1 MTRRRCSSLRRMSGL
16 AALCLMTSACG
27 SDPEPGPAD
36 RPASTASDSNDQA
49 QAKAPAAP
57 QTAPI
62 LTADGFGPLRI
73 GMTLADV
80 VTTYGPDSDPGS
92 VGGPE
97 PESCDQFRPA
107 RAPADLLVMIEEGRL
122 TRISLLS
129 GSEVKTDRGLHLGLS
144 GAQIRAAYGPEL
156 RAEPH
161 KYADP
166 PAEYL
171 TVWTRGGP
179 GADGIASEGSRGI
192 RYEIGSDGNVA
203 TIHTGGDSIQ
213 YVEGCL

>member
-1 MTRRRCSSLRRMSGL
+1 MSLRGSSSLSPQNGL
-16 AALCLMTSACG
+16 AALCLITAACG
-27 SDPEPGPAD
+27 SDPEPRLAD
-36 RPASTASDSNDQA
+36 RAASTAGGSNGQA
-49 QAKAPAAP
+49 QTKAPPAP
-57 QTAPI
+57 QTALI
-62 LTADGFGPLRI
+62 LTAEGFGPLRI

-80 VTTYGPDSDPGS
+80 VTTYGPDSDPDS

-129 GSEVKTDRGLHLGLS
+129 GSEVRTDTGLHLGLS
-144 GAQIRAAYGPEL
+144 AARVRAAYGPAL

-171 TVWTRGGP
+171 TVWARGGP
-179 GADGIASEGSRGI
+179 GADGIAGEGSRGI

-203 TIHTGGDSIQ
+203 TIHAGGDSIQ

>member
-1 MTRRRCSSLRRMSGL
+1 MTLRRSRSLRRLSGL
-16 AALCLMTSACG
+16 AVLGLMTSACG

-36 RPASTASDSNDQA
+36 RPASTASSSKGQA
-49 QAKAPAAP
+49 QTKTPAAP
-57 QTAPI
+57 QPAPI
-62 LTADGFGPLRI
+62 LTAEGFGPLRI

-107 RAPADLLVMIEEGRL
+107 RAPANLLVMIEEGRL
-122 TRISLLS
+122 TRISLVS
-129 GSEVKTDRGLHLGLS
+129 GSEVKTDRGLYLGLPA
-144 GAQIRAAYGPEL
+144 AQVRAAYGPEL

-171 TVWTRGGP
+171 TVWARGGP
-179 GADGIASEGSRGI
+179 DAEGIASEGSRGI

-203 TIHTGGDSIQ
+203 TIHVGGDSIQ

>member
-1 MTRRRCSSLRRMSGL
+1 MRLRRGRTFGRRAGF
-16 AALCLMTSACG
+16 AALCLMASACG

-36 RPASTASDSNDQA
+36 RPASTAGESTA
-49 QAKAPAAP
+49 QSRPISAAP
-57 QTAPI
+57 PAVPL
-62 LTADGFGPLRI
+62 LTAEGFGPLRI

-80 VTTYGPDSDPGS
+80 VTTYGPDSDPES

-97 PESCDQFRPA
+97 PETCDHFRPA
-107 RAPADLLVMIEEGRL
+107 RAPEGLLVMIEEGRL

-129 GSEVKTDRGLHLGLS
+129 GSDVKTDRGLHLGLS
-144 GAQIRAAYGPEL
+144 AARVRAAYGAEL
-156 RAEPH
+156 RSEPH
-161 KYADP
+161 AYADP

-171 TVWTRGGP
+171 TVWARGGP

-192 RYEIGSDGNVA
+192 RFEIGSEGNVA
-203 TIHTGGDSIQ
+203 TIHGGGDSIQ